1 MLRSMAGKLSTD
13 IVTGPMSYMGRKVKL
28 GKLGPLSEVPFN
40 LRALTEAGVIHP
52 VRPDKLALMVRVLA
66 RWGASPA
73 AGIAG
78 GAINHPDE
86 TMIEDE
92 AGSLTFAEVHRR
104 SNALARGLAAEGVGE
119 GDGIAVMC
127 RNHRGF
133 VEATLAISKLGATGL
148 YMNTAFAAPQLAGVV
163 EREEPVALI
172 YDGEFG
178 RLLGQ
183 AAEAGEEIGLRRF
196 VAWTG
201 GGDEGAADRSLDDLI
216 DASDNRDLDPPDESS
231 RFVILTSGTTG
242 TPKGAQRAQPD
253 TLGPLAA
260 LFSKIPL
267 RARERTMIAAPL
279 FHSWGFAHFVLGLSL
294 SSTYVL
300 RRRFDPEETLRAT
313 QESGATALIVVPVM
327 MQRILELPQET
338 LDKYDLPG
346 LRVTAASGST
356 LPGELATKWMDTFG
370 DNLYNL
376 YGSTEVAWA
385 TIATPEDLRAA
396 PGTAGR
402 PPRGT
407 SVRVVDNDG
416 NDVVPGET
424 GHVFVGNE
432 MAFEGYT
439 GGGGKQV
446 LDGLLSSGDVGH
458 FDSDGRLFIDGR
470 DDEMIVSGGEN
481 VFPREVEDLLSDH
494 EEIKEVAVI
503 GVDDEQFGQRLKA
516 FVVLTDGAE
525 LTEDDVKG
533 YVKSNLARY
542 KVPREVEFLDSLPR
556 NATGKILK
564 RELA

>member
-1 MLRSMAGKLSTD
+1 MVRSMAGKLSPD
-13 IVTGPMSYMGRKVKL
+13 LVTGPMSYVGRRVKL
-28 GKLGPLSEVPFN
+28 GRLGPLSDVPFN
-40 LRALTEAGVIHP
+40 VRTLAEAGVLRP
-52 VRPDKLALMVRVLA
+52 VRPDKLALMFRVLA

-73 AGIAG
+73 AGITGA
-78 GAINHPDE
+78 AINHPDE
-86 TMIEDE
+86 AMLEDE
-92 AGSLTFAEVHRR
+92 AGTLTFAEVHSR
-104 SNALARGLAAEGVGE
+104 SNALARGLAAEGVHE
-119 GDGIAVMC
+119 GDGVAIMC

-133 VEATLAISKLGATGL
+133 VEATLAVSKLGANGL

-163 EREEPVALI
+163 ERESPVALL
-172 YDGEFG
+172 YDAEFG
-178 RLLGQ
+178 GLLEQ
-183 AAEAGEEIGLRRF
+183 AAEAGSEIGLRRY
-196 VAWTG
+196 VSWAD
-201 GGDEGAADRSLDDLI
+201 GDDEVTDPRLEDLI
-216 DASDNRDLDPPDESS
+216 ESSDDRDLDPPGESS

-242 TPKGAQRAQPD
+242 TPKGAQRSQPD

-260 LFSKIPL
+260 MFSKIPL
-267 RARERTMIAAPL
+267 RAREMTMIAAPL
-279 FHSWGFAHFVLGLSL
+279 FHSWGFAHFTLGLAL
-294 SSTYVL
+294 TSTYAL

-313 QESGATALIVVPVM
+313 QDSGATALVVVPVM
-327 MQRILELPQET
+327 IQRILELSPET
-338 LDKYDLPG
+338 LARYDLSS
-346 LRVTAASGST
+346 LRVVAASGSA

-370 DNLYNL
+370 ENLYNL

-407 SVRVVDNDG
+407 AVRIVDADG
-416 NDVVPGET
+416 NDVAPGKT
-424 GHVFVGNE
+424 GRVFVGNE

-439 GGGGKQV
+439 GGGGKDV

-494 EEIKEVAVI
+494 GQIKEVAVI
-503 GVDDEQFGQRLKA
+503 GVEDEQFGQRLKA
-516 FVVLTDGAE
+516 FVVLSEGAD
-525 LTEDDVKG
+525 LTPDEIKDH
-533 YVKSNLARY
+533 VKSNLARY

>member
-1 MLRSMAGKLSTD
+1 MLRSMTGKLSTEL
-13 IVTGPMSYMGRKVKL
+13 VTEPLSSLAQRIKL
-28 GKLGPLSEVPFN
+28 GKLGSLSDVPFN
-40 LRALTEAGVIHP
+40 VRSLVDAGVIHP
-52 VRPDKLALMVRVLA
+52 TRPDKLALTFRVLS

-73 AGIAG
+73 AGIATA
-78 GAINHPDE
+78 AINHPGE
-86 TMIEDE
+86 AVVEDE
-92 AGSLTFAEVHRR
+92 AGSLTFADVHRR
-104 SNALARGLAAEGVGE
+104 SNALARGLAAEGVRQ

-133 VEATLAISKLGATGL
+133 IEATLAVSKLGANGL
-148 YMNTAFAAPQLAGVV
+148 YLNTAFAAPQLAGVV

-172 YDGEFG
+172 YDGEFSG
-178 RLLGQ
+178 LLEQ
-183 AAEAGEEIGLRRF
+183 AAEAGKEIGLRRF
-196 VAWTG
+196 VAWSDD
-201 GGDEGAADRSLDDLI
+201 DEEVADTTLEELI
-216 DASDNRDLDPPDESS
+216 QASGHEDLDPPSESS

-242 TPKGAQRAQPD
+242 TPKGAQRTQPD

-300 RRRFDPEETLRAT
+300 RRHFDPEETLRAVRD
-313 QESGATALIVVPVM
+313 SGATALIVVPVM

-338 LDKYDLPG
+338 LDAYELPN
-346 LRVTAASGST
+346 LRVTAASGSA

-407 SVRVVDNDG
+407 AVRIVDSDG
-416 NDVVPGET
+416 NDVEPGKA
-424 GHVFVGNE
+424 GRVFVGNE

-439 GGGGKQV
+439 GGGGKDV

-458 FDSDGRLFIDGR
+458 FDEDGRLFIDGR

-494 EEIKEVAVI
+494 AQVKEVAVI

-516 FVVLTDGAE
+516 FVVLAEGAE
-525 LTEDDVKG
+525 VSEDEIKA

-542 KVPREVEFLDSLPR
+542 KVPREVDFLDSLPR
-556 NATGKILK
+556 NATGKVLK

>member
-1 MLRSMAGKLSTD
+1 MLRSMAGKLSPD
-13 IVTGPMSYMGRKVKL
+13 VVTGPMSSLGHRVKL
-28 GKLGPLSEVPFN
+28 GKLGPLSEAPFN
-40 LRALTEAGVIHP
+40 VRTLVRAGVIHP
-52 VRPDKLALMVRVLA
+52 VRPDKLALMIRVLA

-78 GAINHPDE
+78 AAINHPDE
-86 TMIEDE
+86 VMVDDE
-92 AGSLTFAEVHRR
+92 AGSLTFDEVHRR
-104 SNALARGLAAEGVGE
+104 SNALARGLAAEGVRE
-119 GDGIAVMC
+119 GDGVAIMC

-133 VEATLAISKLGATGL
+133 VEATLAVSKLGANGL

-163 EREEPVALI
+163 EREQPVALI
-172 YDGEFG
+172 YDGEFAG
-178 RLLGQ
+178 LLEQ
-183 AAEAGEEIGLRRF
+183 ATEAGKEIGLRRF
-196 VAWTG
+196 VSWA
-201 GGDEGAADRSLDDLI
+201 GDDGAGDTPAEKLIESSDDG
-216 DASDNRDLDPPDESS
+216 NLDPPDESS

-242 TPKGAQRAQPD
+242 TPKGAQRSQPD

-260 LFSKIPL
+260 MFSKIPL
-267 RARERTMIAAPL
+267 RARERTLIAAPL
-279 FHSWGFAHFVLGLSL
+279 FHSWGFAHFTLGLSL

-300 RRRFDPEETLRAT
+300 RRRFDAEETLRAT
-313 QESGATALIVVPVM
+313 QQSGATALVVVPVM
-327 MQRILELPQET
+327 IQRILELPAET
-338 LDKYDLPG
+338 LERFDLSS
-346 LRVTAASGST
+346 LRVVAVSGSA
-356 LPGELATKWMDTFG
+356 LPGELATRWMDTFG

-385 TIATPEDLRAA
+385 TIATPEDLRSA

-407 SVRVVDNDG
+407 SVRVVDADG
-416 NDVVPGET
+416 NDVERGKT
-424 GHVFVGNE
+424 GRVFVGNE

-439 GGGGKQV
+439 GGGGKDV

-458 FDSDGRLFIDGR
+458 FDSEGRLFIDGR

-494 EEIKEVAVI
+494 DQIKEVAVI

-516 FVVLTDGAE
+516 FVVLSEGAD
-525 LTEDDVKG
+525 LTPDEVKQH
-533 YVKSNLARY
+533 VKSNLARY
-542 KVPREVEFLDSLPR
+542 KVPREVELLDSLPR

>member
-1 MLRSMAGKLSTD
+1 MFRSLAGKLSPD
-13 IVTGPMSYMGRKVKL
+13 IVTGPVSSFGRRVKL
-28 GKLGPLSEVPFN
+28 GKLGPLSDVPFN
-40 LRALTEAGVIHP
+40 VRTLAQAGVIHP

-78 GAINHPDE
+78 AAISHPDE
-86 TMIEDE
+86 VMIEDE
-92 AGSLTFAEVHRR
+92 AGPSTFAEIHRR

-119 GDGIAVMC
+119 GDGVAIMC

-133 VEATLAISKLGATGL
+133 IEATLAVSKLGANGL

-163 EREEPVALI
+163 EREAPVALI
-172 YDGEFG
+172 YDGEFAG
-178 RLLGQ
+178 LLEQ
-183 AAEAGEEIGLRRF
+183 AAEAGKEIGLRRF
-196 VAWTG
+196 VSWID
-201 GGDEGAADRSLDDLI
+201 GDDAAPDTPAEVLI
-216 DASDNRDLDPPDESS
+216 DSVDDGDLEPPGESS

-242 TPKGAQRAQPD
+242 TPKGAQRSQPD

-260 LFSKIPL
+260 MFSKIPL
-267 RARERTMIAAPL
+267 RSRERTMIAAPM
-279 FHSWGFAHFVLGLSL
+279 FHSWGFAHLTLGLAL
-294 SSTYVL
+294 NSTYVL
-300 RRRFDPEETLRAT
+300 RRRFDPEETLLAA
-313 QESGATALIVVPVM
+313 ESSGATALVVVPVM
-327 MQRILELPQET
+327 IQRILELPAET
-338 LDKYDLPG
+338 LARYELPG
-346 LRVTAASGST
+346 LRVVAVSGSA
-356 LPGELATKWMDTFG
+356 LPGELATRWMDTFG

-407 SVRVVDNDG
+407 AVRIVDANG
-416 NDVVPGET
+416 SDVAAGKT
-424 GHVFVGNE
+424 GRVFVGNE

-439 GGGGKQV
+439 GGGGKDI
-446 LDGLLSSGDVGH
+446 LGGLLSSGDVGH

-494 EEIKEVAVI
+494 DQIKEVAVI

-516 FVVLTDGAE
+516 FVVADEDADLTSDE
-525 LTEDDVKG
+525 VKA
-533 YVKSNLARY
+533 YVKANLARY